1 MLRIFF
7 EEEYKKHERALFLVA
22 FSYLHNTE
30 DARDV
35 LQEAAISAYRAI
47 DKLREPEHFKTW
59 LTRIVINKSKNFLKS
74 KRPTEELRDDLDVFC
89 TVPTEELEIMDI
101 LCRMDPASS
110 VYISLRFYNDMS
122 YEEAARSLRQP
133 VSTVKY
139 RTARALREMKM
150 LLEGD
155 VSE

>member
-1 MLRIFF
+1 MRIFF

-22 FSYLHNTE
+22 LSYLHNTE

-89 TVPTEELEIMDI
+89 TVPTEELEIMDV

-122 YEEAARSLRQP
+122 YEQAARTLRQP

-139 RTARALREMKM
+139 RTARALRQLKV

>member
-1 MLRIFF
+1 MQAFF
-7 EEEYKKHERALFLVA
+7 EEEYKKHEKALLLVA
-22 FSYLHNTE
+22 LSYLHNTE

-35 LQEAAISAYRAI
+35 LQEAAIAAYRSI
-47 DKLREPEHFKTW
+47 DKLRQPEYFKTW

-74 KRPTEELRDDLDVFC
+74 KRYTEELTDNLNLFC
-89 TVPTEELEIMDI
+89 SVPSEELEIMDI
-101 LCRMDPASS
+101 LCRMDPATA
-110 VYISLRFYNDMS
+110 VYISLRFYNGMS
-122 YEEAARSLRQP
+122 YDEAARALRQP

-139 RTARALREMKM
+139 RTAKALRELKT

>member
-1 MLRIFF
+1 MQAFF
-7 EEEYKKHERALFLVA
+7 EEEYKKHEKALLLVA
-22 FSYLHNTE
+22 LSYLHNTE

-122 YEEAARSLRQP
+122 YEEAAKALRQS

-139 RTARALREMKM
+139 RTGRALRELKT

>member
-1 MLRIFF
+1 MQAFF
-7 EEEYKKHERALFLVA
+7 EEEYKKHEKALLLVA
-22 FSYLHNTE
+22 LSYLHNTE

-35 LQEAAISAYRAI
+35 LQESAIAAYRSI
-47 DKLREPEHFKTW
+47 DKLRQPEYFKTW

-74 KRPTEELRDDLDVFC
+74 KRHTEELRDSLNLFC
-89 TVPTEELEIMDI
+89 TVPTEELEIMDA
-101 LCRMDPASS
+101 LCRMDPASA

-122 YEEAARSLRQP
+122 YDEAARALHQP

-139 RTARALREMKM
+139 RTAKALRELKT

>member
-1 MLRIFF
+1 MRIFF

-22 FSYLHNTE
+22 LSYLHNTE

-89 TVPTEELEIMDI
+89 TVPTEELEIMDV

-133 VSTVKY
+133 LSTVKY

>member
-1 MLRIFF
+1 MRIFF

-22 FSYLHNTE
+22 LSYLHNTE

>member
-1 MLRIFF
+1 MQAFF
-7 EEEYKKHERALFLVA
+7 EEEYKKHEKALLLVA
-22 FSYLHNTE
+22 LSYLHNTE

-35 LQEAAISAYRAI
+35 LQEAAIAAYRSI
-47 DKLREPEHFKTW
+47 DKLRQPEYFKTW

-74 KRPTEELRDDLDVFC
+74 KRYTEELTDNLNLFC
-89 TVPTEELEIMDI
+89 SVPTEELEIMDA
-101 LCRMDPASS
+101 LCRMDPASA

-122 YEEAARSLRQP
+122 YDEAARALHQP

-139 RTARALREMKM
+139 RTAKALRELKT

>member
-22 FSYLHNTE
+22 LSYLHNTE

-89 TVPTEELEIMDI
+89 TVPTEELEIMDV

>member
-1 MLRIFF
+1 MRIFF

-22 FSYLHNTE
+22 LSYLHNTE

-89 TVPTEELEIMDI
+89 TVPTEELEIMDV

>member
-1 MLRIFF
+1 MRIFF

-22 FSYLHNTE
+22 LGYLHNTE

-35 LQEAAISAYRAI
+35 LQEASISAYRAI

-89 TVPTEELEIMDI
+89 TVPTEELEIMDV